1 MRSSRLPSGL
11 VLLVAGATGLLVLH
25 ACQDTSQ
32 PTELNPAAATVSRTV
47 TITGIGTGSGV
58 VTSSPAGINCAI
70 TAGVAAA
77 TGCKAGFADGSIVT
91 LTAVPKAGHSFER
104 WYGSCSGR
112 STCRLTMTAD
122 RATQVRFLKGPFTV
136 GISGGS
142 SGAGSGTVKTQAGLT
157 PAINCTITNGTA
169 AATGCSGVYAAYT
182 AITLT
187 ATPAAGFVFT
197 GWGTPCSGTGT
208 CQYAAIK
215 TRTISATFAPAGSS
229 TAATKG
235 KWGAAFATPVVAV
248 HVHLLPT
255 GKVLL
260 WGHRGEA
267 SCGILRIRRRASPPP
282 TSPTDFFCSGHTF
295 LADGR
300 LLVTGGTIGGSE
312 GDPRAVLSNASTGAW
327 STTGSMAQGRYYPT
341 LTALPNGDVL
351 ALSGPDES
359 GAVVGMPEVRSG
371 TAWHR
376 LTSASLAIGD
386 PYYPAA
392 FVAPERQGVSRRLP
406 PDLPLPGRRRHRRVD
421 HRGRPEGGRPEDGIG
436 GDVRAGKDP
445 VRGRRRSAHEC
456 RRGDRPGPE
465 PGVTGLAQPC
475 RP

>member
-1 MRSSRLPSGL
+1 
-11 VLLVAGATGLLVLH
+11 LVAGATGLLVLH

-104 WYGSCSGR
+104 WYGSCSG
-112 STCRLTMTAD
+112 
-122 RATQVRFLKGPFTV
+122 
-136 GISGGS
+136 
-142 SGAGSGTVKTQAGLT
+142 AGSGTVKTQAGLT

-182 AITLT
+182 ALTLT

-267 SCGILRIRRRASPPP
+267 ELW
-282 TSPTDFFCSGHTF
+282 
-295 LADGR
+295 
-300 LLVTGGTIGGSE
+300 
-312 GDPRAVLSNASTGAW
+312 DPA
-327 STTGSMAQGRYYPT
+327 
-341 LTALPNGDVL
+341 
-351 ALSGPDES
+351 
-359 GAVVGMPEVRSG
+359 
-371 TAWHR
+371 H
-376 LTSASLAIGD
+376 
-386 PYYPAA
+386 PAA
-392 FVAPERQGVSRRLP
+392 GFTAVN
-406 PDLPLPGRRRHRRVD
+406 
-421 HRGRPEGGRPEDGIG
+421 
-436 GDVRAGKDP
+436 K
-445 VRGRRRSAHEC
+445 
-456 RRGDRPGPE
+456 
-465 PGVTGLAQPC
+465 TY
-475 RP
+475 